1 MSLFCFHSISL
12 SIILFFSKPP
22 TQTQKFKTLQKLILS
37 HFHNVTHILSQLTDE
52 DTLRL
57 ALTESAKL
65 VPYIISSRKS
75 VKAYLKV
82 SLKRQVGNYC
92 SEPLSLLL
100 FVQKCLDLWSSGSDS
115 IRIAAFLSIR
125 KLASSSDESILD
137 SILKVRSRIQIW
149 LLVF

>member
-1 MSLFCFHSISL
+1 MSRFLIY
-12 SIILFFSKPP
+12 IFSSKSP

-82 SLKRQVGNYC
+82 SLNREVRHYG
-92 SEPLSLLL
+92 SEVLSPLL
-100 FVQKCLDLWSSGSDS
+100 SS
-115 IRIAAFLSIR
+115 RN
-125 KLASSSDESILD
+125 
-137 SILKVRSRIQIW
+137 V
-149 LLVF
+149 